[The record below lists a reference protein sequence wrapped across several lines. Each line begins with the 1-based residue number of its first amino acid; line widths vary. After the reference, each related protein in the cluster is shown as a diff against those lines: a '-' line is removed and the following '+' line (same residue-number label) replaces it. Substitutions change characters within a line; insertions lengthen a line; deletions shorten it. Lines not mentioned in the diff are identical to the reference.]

1 MTRTKTAQF
10 NILQILFWG
19 ITATLFVSTLFYL
32 FFINVT
38 VSNIVERKSL
48 ETRIAETSIQIGEL
62 ESVYME
68 LRTEITP
75 ILAESLGFNETE
87 NVVFAVRGL
96 DASGLAKLGE

>member
-1 MTRTKTAQF
+1 MTHTKTAQF

-19 ITATLFVSTLFYL
+19 ITATLFVSTLFYV

-48 ETRIAETSIQIGEL
+48 ETRIAETSVQIGEL
-62 ESVYME
+62 ESVYMG
-68 LRTEITP
+68 LRTNITP

-87 NVVFAVRGL
+87 NVIFAVRGL

>member
-1 MTRTKTAQF
+1 MTHTKTAQF
-10 NILQILFWG
+10 NILQILFWV
-19 ITATLFVSTLFYL
+19 ITTVLFVSTLFYG
-32 FFINVT
+32 FFISTT
-38 VSNIVERKSL
+38 VSNVVERTAL